1 MLHVDQLTAKVF
13 GNVSINLGN
22 NLKQP
27 VTIKDVAMRAGC
39 GVATVSRVLNNT
51 GSASAEM
58 RGRVMAATDALGF
71 EFSEVARSLQS
82 STTRTIGCVVPSL
95 ANPVFADAVQGAQE
109 AFQLAG
115 YQTLLLCT
123 NYDPEFEV
131 RAIRTLTAK
140 KVDGFV
146 LTVSDALNSEGLKAI
161 QARGL
166 PHCLLFNMAPADD
179 LSWSVDDH
187 SAAKKVADAFVEKGH
202 THVGFL
208 ALKFKSSD
216 RARQRY
222 KGFVEGCSRNGMIPP
237 PLLEIDE
244 DSQDLTALMKAFIA
258 ENPSITGIF
267 ASNDFLALATIRSAR
282 VLGLTVPNDLSI
294 VGFDGIEVGMMVEP
308 SLATIVTDPKL
319 MGAGAA
325 RTVLSVINGTPAPDL
340 PDPNLTF
347 SFRAGGS
354 LATSAAE
361 RVDDKRGVALSSPY
375 NPTQKNDKNQQERS
389 T

>member
-1 MLHVDQLTAKVF
+1 MLHVDQLTATVF

-131 RAIRTLTAK
+131 QAIRTLTAK

-146 LTVSDALNSEGLKAI
+146 LTVSDALNSEGLKANTGPWTATLFAI
-161 QARGL
+161 QHGA
-166 PHCLLFNMAPADD
+166 
-179 LSWSVDDH
+179 
-187 SAAKKVADAFVEKGH
+187 
-202 THVGFL
+202 
-208 ALKFKSSD
+208 
-216 RARQRY
+216 
-222 KGFVEGCSRNGMIPP
+222 SR
-237 PLLEIDE
+237 
-244 DSQDLTALMKAFIA
+244 
-258 ENPSITGIF
+258 
-267 ASNDFLALATIRSAR
+267 
-282 VLGLTVPNDLSI
+282 
-294 VGFDGIEVGMMVEP
+294 
-308 SLATIVTDPKL
+308 
-319 MGAGAA
+319 
-325 RTVLSVINGTPAPDL
+325 
-340 PDPNLTF
+340 
-347 SFRAGGS
+347 
-354 LATSAAE
+354 
-361 RVDDKRGVALSSPY
+361 
-375 NPTQKNDKNQQERS
+375 
-389 T
+389 